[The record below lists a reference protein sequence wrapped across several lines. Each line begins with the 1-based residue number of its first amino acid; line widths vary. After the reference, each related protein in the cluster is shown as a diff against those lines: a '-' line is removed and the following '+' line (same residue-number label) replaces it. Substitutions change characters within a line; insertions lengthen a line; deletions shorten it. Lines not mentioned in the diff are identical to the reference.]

1 MHITGKEKML
11 AAKSVQEVPAAGAV
25 DSDCDECTVAG
36 NRGLFSA
43 PLDSITATDPVV
55 YSPSLTQ
62 ATL

>member
-1 MHITGKEKML
+1 ML

-43 PLDSITATDPVV
+43 PRDSITATDPVV